1 MLKNRIR
8 ILLAERD
15 LKIKDLMTGTG
26 LSRPSVSNMVN
37 NRSANIST
45 KSLDKLLNYFDITPN
60 EFWEQKKD

>member
-45 KSLDKLLNYFDITPN
+45 KNLDKLLNYFDITPN